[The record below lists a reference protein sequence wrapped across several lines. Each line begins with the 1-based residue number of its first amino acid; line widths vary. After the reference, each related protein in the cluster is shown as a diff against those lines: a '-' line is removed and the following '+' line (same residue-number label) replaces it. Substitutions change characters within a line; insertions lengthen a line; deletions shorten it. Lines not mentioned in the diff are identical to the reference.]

1 MDILWYNYYRYYENE
16 DHNNG
21 NSKSVERRFRKVRS
35 IWGYKDKDKDR
46 FQA

>member
-21 NSKSVERRFRKVRS
+21 NSKSVVREDLER
-35 IWGYKDKDKDR
+35 
-46 FQA
+46 